1 MRILPIYCSALIEPE
16 LPNISASLLT
26 LSKSI
31 SICAKV
37 ECNSVCTEPAPRASI
52 FVFNAV
58 TCVLIFSISKPKSP
72 LLTLLLNVWII
83 LLLVSSNL
91 LSKTLSLF
99 SASPAVCFSVFS
111 CEADN
116 FPSKPFLRKLYC
128 FRRFSN
134 WEESSVIWFAFELA
148 SNPRIFIS
156 KESICFAVFSNSLN
170 LPFVTSALSCATFC
184 CAFCSAF
191 NALNS
196 ALTVDKVLRYSLN
209 DFLSPTLSNCSRKS
223 LILIENLLESIPA
236 ALIFASNS
244 LNAWFSLSLITLIG
258 FAASWFAE
266 YSAFWNWVAKSL
278 TRWIEASTSDFNVA
292 NVCSSALFNAAIRAS
307 TCW

>member
-1 MRILPIYCSALIEPE
+1 MPNCFVALEFLSNHVSILFCNVATSICVAYCLVEAVAVCVMFLTLLIVCSRMRILPIYFSALIEPE

-134 WEESSVIWFAFELA
+134 
-148 SNPRIFIS
+148 
-156 KESICFAVFSNSLN
+156 
-170 LPFVTSALSCATFC
+170 
-184 CAFCSAF
+184 
-191 NALNS
+191 
-196 ALTVDKVLRYSLN
+196 
-209 DFLSPTLSNCSRKS
+209 
-223 LILIENLLESIPA
+223 
-236 ALIFASNS
+236 
-244 LNAWFSLSLITLIG
+244 
-258 FAASWFAE
+258 
-266 YSAFWNWVAKSL
+266 
-278 TRWIEASTSDFNVA
+278 
-292 NVCSSALFNAAIRAS
+292 
-307 TCW
+307 